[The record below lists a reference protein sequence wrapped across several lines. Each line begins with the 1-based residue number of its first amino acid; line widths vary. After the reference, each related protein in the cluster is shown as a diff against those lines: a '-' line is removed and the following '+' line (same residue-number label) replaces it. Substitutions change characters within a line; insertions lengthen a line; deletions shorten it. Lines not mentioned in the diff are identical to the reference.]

1 MKIICFEGVNGV
13 GKSVICDQINK
24 ELNSLGLNV
33 LRLREP
39 GGTAFGE
46 QVLRPILKNENAISA
61 GLTPDARLYLF
72 LASRA
77 MNANVIE
84 KTRYIDYVILDRYT
98 PSTLVYNGLASGKSM
113 LDVYELEKHARKDI
127 KPDVTFYINA
137 KTSEIVSRL
146 WKRDYK
152 GKEDNELVVKNN
164 LLDETKRLQDYYM
177 NVNSFLRVEQ
187 NWRIQ
192 EITNGD
198 GQFEDS
204 VYKIMGIING
214 IR

>member
-13 GKSVICDQINK
+13 GKSAICDKMHK
-24 ELNSLGLNV
+24 ELIGNRLKV

-39 GGTAFGE
+39 GGTVIGE
-46 QVLRPILKNENAISA
+46 DILRPLLKSDKIIN
-61 GLTPDARLYLF
+61 PDARLYLF

-77 MNANVIE
+77 MNASLIE
-84 KTRYIDYVILDRYT
+84 SSRDIDYVILDRYT

-113 LDVYELEKHARKDI
+113 LDVYELERHARKDI

-137 KTSEIVSRL
+137 KSSEIVSRL
-146 WKRDYK
+146 WKRDHK
-152 GKEDNELVVKNN
+152 DKEQNELFIKND

-198 GQFEDS
+198 GQLDNS